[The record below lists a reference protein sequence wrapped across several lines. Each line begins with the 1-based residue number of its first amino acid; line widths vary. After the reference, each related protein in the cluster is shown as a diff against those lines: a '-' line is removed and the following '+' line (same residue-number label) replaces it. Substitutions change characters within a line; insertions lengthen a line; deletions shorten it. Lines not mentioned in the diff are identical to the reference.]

1 MEDEHH
7 FKATQNQ
14 YKKKLKEWKLDHKR
28 IRVSEYKA
36 MIRKKRKREYL
47 EKEIAFRLRGME
59 VDDSKIDRFRKRRK
73 ADDQAELCDCY
84 LDKPGTSWNEA
95 LEDYI
100 AGVGTDFRSQVN
112 SRVTFME
119 DIYDKKTVGLDW

>member
-1 MEDEHH
+1 M
-7 FKATQNQ
+7 
-14 YKKKLKEWKLDHKR
+14 
-28 IRVSEYKA
+28 
-36 MIRKKRKREYL
+36 
-47 EKEIAFRLRGME
+47 
-59 VDDSKIDRFRKRRK
+59 DRF
-73 ADDQAELCDCY
+73 AAEKVPDVSGPGQDHDKSESVQD

-100 AGVGTDFRSQVN
+100 AGVGTDLCSQVK